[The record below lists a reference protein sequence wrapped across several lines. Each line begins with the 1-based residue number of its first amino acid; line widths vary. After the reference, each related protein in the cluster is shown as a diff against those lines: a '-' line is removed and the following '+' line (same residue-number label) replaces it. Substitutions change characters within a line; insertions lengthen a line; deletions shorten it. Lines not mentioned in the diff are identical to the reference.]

1 MIKSNNEDV
10 LQSSTVVPAV
20 SIKQEQQ
27 HHQQQQY
34 PQIQSQSKEQEK
46 YIRKAKKNMT
56 KVRMKSA
63 IKSEIRNFG
72 RNRGNILSVLARK
85 LEAAGSDTIR
95 AANLTGSNNISK
107 PTRGRVG
114 EESTSIQ
121 LELSQITEDN
131 QHQVHHMLPGLHK
144 DTNIPETQKLQHYE
158 QHQQQQYDLERISP
172 TINKRSGNN
181 SPRYENNNNHIH
193 LVIPTFGPDVTD
205 SPMVTPIATARLPR
219 ANNAVKHYMASQQIL
234 GKINFIG
241 NDVDSKILKGE
252 WSLIYTSSSFLFM
265 SSPFFQAARYVC
277 KTTEEIDRF
286 KWFCRQH
293 RDALAFTSIGSVKQ
307 IITDT
312 TLTSEFESNVAAIP
326 GLPVVIK
333 GTIESK
339 ADVDFENNLMK
350 MKMDTV
356 RIKQG
361 TSNIPFISNLLDEFD
376 GLQTRILSD
385 VLETNVDTY
394 TTPVPE
400 FRTYYCDDSFRISRD
415 IDDDIY
421 IYVKN

>member
-1 MIKSNNEDV
+1 MAFKSD
-10 LQSSTVVPAV
+10 
-20 SIKQEQQ
+20 
-27 HHQQQQY
+27 
-34 PQIQSQSKEQEK
+34 
-46 YIRKAKKNMT
+46 RFF
-56 KVRMKSA
+56 
-63 IKSEIRNFG
+63 RNYG
-72 RNRGNILSVLARK
+72 KRTIL
-85 LEAAGSDTIR
+85 
-95 AANLTGSNNISK
+95 
-107 PTRGRVG
+107 
-114 EESTSIQ
+114 
-121 LELSQITEDN
+121 
-131 QHQVHHMLPGLHK
+131 
-144 DTNIPETQKLQHYE
+144 
-158 QHQQQQYDLERISP
+158 
-172 TINKRSGNN
+172 
-181 SPRYENNNNHIH
+181 YENNINDEIIDISPQTTDLKENNEKIKYN
-193 LVIPTFGPDVTD
+193 LKTELLKIGVLLNRGD
-205 SPMVTPIATARLPR
+205 LQYE
-219 ANNAVKHYMASQQIL
+219 NNDYKEQAKKLAGEL
-234 GKINFIG
+234 EDIG

-339 ADVDFENNLMK
+339 ADIDFENNLMK